1 MFIVDDSIISDN
13 SIIRDNALNADINDL
28 DFVSKLDTEHSTALI
43 KAVNGAGFDNAG
55 NIVSADGKTKYSIA
69 DIRKELK
76 EYYSKAN
83 EPNPLDFEAIT
94 IGDVSYKINEKGEAV
109 DAQGK
114 VVKTVDEVKAL
125 IKDPNASH
133 SDPEPDP
140 NDVGG
145 IIKAANQKLGI
156 DFLDSEGNAIEFEPT
171 PDGIAARDQ
180 YIIENVANNIVANT
194 FAKFF
199 EENPEL
205 ESLYNYKQQ
214 NNSVDGWAYTPS
226 YKNIVLLKSGTKEA
240 DAQHLDI
247 IIKAEMALGK
257 SKEEAEIFAKYLVD
271 DGKSEEF
278 AKKSLDKLVAMD
290 AAKEAKTLADQKAAD
305 DARKADIDAYWKS
318 VSAVIDKG
326 EAHGI
331 QIPAFIAVKNEDGS
345 ISHVPRR
352 HLFDYMSKPV
362 DNGRSRYQIEKTK
375 MTPEEVVIDA
385 LLKFTKYNYSDIV
398 KKNIAAEKVVLMRK
412 VKAGNAGNAKPNGGG
427 AGGKSPVDSVIL

>member
-13 SIIRDNALNADINDL
+13 SVIRDNALNADINDL
-28 DFVSKLDTEHSTALI
+28 DFVSKLDTETSTALI

-69 DIRKELK
+69 DVRKELRDF
-76 EYYSKAN
+76 YSKTN

-109 DAQGK
+109 DAEGK
-114 VVKTVDEVKAL
+114 VVKTVEEVKAL
-125 IKDPNASH
+125 IKDPNASQ
-133 SDPEPDP
+133 SDPEPNP
-140 NDVGG
+140 NDVSG

-156 DFLDSEGNAIEFEPT
+156 DFLDSEGNAVEFEPT
-171 PDGIAARDQ
+171 PEGIAARDQ
-180 YIIENVANNIVANT
+180 FIIENVANNIVANT

-205 ESLYNYKQQ
+205 EALYNYKQQ
-214 NNSVDGWAYTPS
+214 NNSVAGWTYTPS
-226 YKNIVLLKSGTKEA
+226 YKDIVLLKSGTTDA

-247 IIKAEMALGK
+247 IVKAEMALGK

-278 AKKSLDKLVAMD
+278 AKKSLEKLIAMD
-290 AAKEAKTLADQKAAD
+290 AANEAKAVAAQQE
-305 DARKADIDAYWKS
+305 AENKRKLDVENYWKS

-331 QIPAFIAVKNEDGS
+331 QIPAFISVKNEDGS

-362 DNGRSRYQIEKTK
+362 ENGKSRYQIEKSQTS
-375 MTPEEVVIDA
+375 PEDVVIDA
-385 LLKFTKYNYSDIV
+385 LLKFTKYNYSDVI

-412 VKAGNAGNAKPNGGG
+412 AKAGNAGNAKPNKG
-427 AGGKSPVDSVIL
+427 AGGKSPVDSVVL